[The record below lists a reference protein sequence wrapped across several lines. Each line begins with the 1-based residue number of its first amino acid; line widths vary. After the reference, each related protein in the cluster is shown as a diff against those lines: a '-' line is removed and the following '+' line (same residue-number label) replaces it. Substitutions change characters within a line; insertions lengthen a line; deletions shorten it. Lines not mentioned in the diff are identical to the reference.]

1 MPLSST
7 STSTSSPAAG
17 AAAAAAALRS
27 ASRPR
32 RAATHVS
39 ALLHLLFLITMFNLC
54 FKIKD
59 EIWISNSFSVGCIFM
74 VVNARVS
81 G

>member
-1 MPLSST
+1 MPLSSP
-7 STSTSSPAAG
+7 SSP

-27 ASRPR
+27 ASRPC

-39 ALLHLLFLITMFNLC
+39 AHLHLLFLVTMFNLC